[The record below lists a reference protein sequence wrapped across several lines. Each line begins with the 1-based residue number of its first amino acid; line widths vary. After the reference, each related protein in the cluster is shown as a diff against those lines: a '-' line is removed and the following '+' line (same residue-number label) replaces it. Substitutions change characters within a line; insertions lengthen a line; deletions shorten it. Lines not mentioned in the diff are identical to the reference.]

1 MPLGM
6 SAAVELS
13 FRLRQAL
20 SWSPTPS
27 ATPLLRLSALR
38 ASLDAHDARRF
49 DALERRR
56 ELEPLSR
63 ATSLLGAREALWATD
78 TLDHLLGDT
87 LLPPGPCLDVGAK
100 NATHLPGQ
108 FAFRPGPW
116 DLVEVDPHRRYV
128 DLTTRGAHGKAMAG
142 RFRGARYIAR
152 DIREVTGRYSLI
164 TWFLPFVVESP
175 HHAWGL
181 PQRLFAPSSTLAHV
195 IGLLAEG
202 GALVIV
208 NQGEAEAHVQRQLL
222 RDVAGD
228 LDVADAGSLS
238 MVVSP
243 YQRERFGV
251 VVRRPR

>member
-1 MPLGM
+1 M

-38 ASLDAHDARRF
+38 ASLDAHDAQRF

-87 LLPPGPCLDVGAK
+87 LLPPGPSLDVGAK

-116 DLVEVDPHRRYV
+116 DLVEVDAHRRYV

-142 RFRGARYIAR
+142 RFRGARYIAKA
-152 DIREVTGRYSLI
+152 IREVTGRYSLI

-208 NQGEAEAHVQRQLL
+208 NQGEAEAVVQRQLL
-222 RDVAGD
+222 HEVAGD
-228 LDVADAGSLS
+228 LDAADAGSLS

-243 YQRERFGV
+243 YRRERFGV